1 MTAVTPE
8 EVLTVHTVL
17 MTLTGKK
24 TWILQSEDE
33 RLTRQEEADMIRNLD
48 SLRSIKL
55 RSCVIVWLEPT

>member
-1 MTAVTPE
+1 MTAVAPG

-17 MTLTGKK
+17 LTLTGKK

-48 SLRSIKL
+48 SLRFIKL

>member
-48 SLRSIKL
+48 SLRSIQL